1 MERLILFAKRPRAG
15 EVKTR
20 FVPPL
25 TAGQALALYR
35 AFLEDQISFL
45 RQLGEDRDI
54 ELCSDQPW
62 GEELPGISH
71 QEQGA
76 GDLGDRMS
84 RAFDRSSAGGATAT
98 IIIGADCPTLPAAH
112 VRRAFELLEN
122 EAEAVLTP
130 AEDGGYVLV
139 GLSRPRPELF
149 HAIPWGT
156 ADVLGMTRSR
166 AQQHGIALLETEGWY
181 DVDDIGGIRRLRS
194 DLSITSRAPATL
206 RALQSLVL

>member
-1 MERLILFAKRPRAG
+1 MERLILFAKRPRPG

-20 FVPPL
+20 CVPPL
-25 TAGQALALYR
+25 TAGQALTLYR

-45 RQLGEDRDI
+45 RQLGEGRDI

-62 GEELPGISH
+62 GEDLPGISLH
-71 QEQGA
+71 EQGA
-76 GDLGDRMS
+76 GDLGERMS
-84 RAFDRSSAGGATAT
+84 RAFERNSAGGATAT

-112 VRRAFELLEN
+112 VRRAFELLRGD
-122 EAEAVLTP
+122 AEAVLTP

-149 HAIPWGT
+149 HALPWGT
-156 ADVLGMTRSR
+156 ADVLEMTRSR
-166 AQQHGIALLETEGWY
+166 ARQHGIVLMETAGWY

-194 DLSITSRAPATL
+194 DPSVASRAPATL
-206 RALQSLVL
+206 RSLESLVL